1 MSAGVT
7 ISLPAR
13 WRLLGDDDRSSL
25 GDLTTDESVRLIAVS
40 DRQVGEYHPTL
51 VVTGGELDTE
61 DSDEAVY
68 TDSALRL
75 SETFPGFHMIDDYA
89 WPVNPKGAR
98 LRTGI
103 YILDDLSLTV
113 SQWVWMTRQ
122 PSQGAQGNGRSL
134 WTATCTSPTFL
145 YPDMLKDFVDM
156 ISSLEVTL

>member
-1 MSAGVT
+1 MSADVT
-7 ISLPAR
+7 TSLPAR
-13 WRLLGDDDRSSL
+13 WRLLGDDERSSL

-68 TDSALRL
+68 ADSALRL

-113 SQWVWMTRQ
+113 SQWVWITHQR
-122 PSQGAQGNGRSL
+122 SQGNGRVL
-134 WTATCTSPTFL
+134 WSATGTSPTIL

-156 ISSLEVTL
+156 IPSVEVAL